1 MKASSKILFAVT
13 AVAALSVAYPAKAN
27 TITTFNVSGTCT
39 PVAPLTG
46 TTFAG
51 TLTIDVTAG
60 TATAI
65 DVTFQGLSPFY
76 AITQSFPFP
85 NPIGFPTSNW
95 IIVARNGGG
104 LVNELLLEF
113 TTGHIPPSLVGFT
126 GGTIL
131 GSGVATLPS
140 ETHVYNIT
148 GGSITAPAGV
158 PDAGSTLSLLGFGL
172 LGLAALRRKLRC

>member
-1 MKASSKILFAVT
+1 MNKPRPILLVLT

-60 TATAI
+60 TVTAI

-76 AITQSFPFP
+76 AINLSFPFP
-85 NPIGFPTSNW
+85 PTSSW
-95 IIVARNGGG
+95 ILVARNGGG
-104 LVNELLLEF
+104 LVNELFLDF
-113 TTGHIPPSLVGFT
+113 TTGHTPPSLVGFT

-131 GSGVATLPS
+131 PGTNVVTLPS
-140 ETHVYNIT
+140 TLVYDIT
-148 GGSITAPAGV
+148 GGSITAPASV
-158 PDAGSTLSLLGFGL
+158 PDAGSTVSLLGFAS
-172 LGLAALRRKLRC
+172 LGLVALRRKLSR

>member
-60 TATAI
+60 TVTAI

-76 AITQSFPFP
+76 AITQSQPFQ
-85 NPIGFPTSNW
+85 TSNW
-95 IIVARNGGG
+95 HLAARNGGG
-104 LVNELLLEF
+104 LVNELLLDF
-113 TTGHIPPSLVGFT
+113 TTRHTPPSLVGFT

-131 GSGVATLPS
+131 PGTNVVTLPF
-140 ETHVYNIT
+140 TLVYDIT
-148 GGSITAPAGV
+148 GGSITAPASV
-158 PDAGSTLSLLGFGL
+158 PDAGSTVSLLGCAL
-172 LGLAALRRKLRC
+172 LGLDALRRKLRC